1 MIFEDLQAF
10 TIFGIS
16 NKKLELDFIFSI
28 FYFSSMPFISN
39 YEYISRFPHFN
50 GRNIE
55 MLAYWIMTTGKLD
68 IQRNTARVWN
78 VPPPRRF
85 QYD

>member
-16 NKKLELDFIFSI
+16 NKKLEFDFIFSI

-39 YEYISRFPHFN
+39 YEFISGFPHFN
-50 GRNIE
+50 GRDIE
-55 MLAYWIMTTGKLD
+55 RLD
-68 IQRNTARVWN
+68 C
-78 VPPPRRF
+78 
-85 QYD
+85 